1 MATKQEVRAAVEEL
15 RRFHRIGTEI
25 LKGYGRRVAPS
36 RDETNVMDGI
46 RDRYELK
53 AHMVR
58 AVRRFADPEQGYTK
72 PELDELCELCL
83 SEQRNPTSLVVG
95 LTLVRQLLTIASKS
109 KRKKFQRQ
117 VIKHGWTHTRTKA
130 ELTNRFGFL
139 RHRSGGR
146 RPYIPDNVGGM
157 LLQIDDTITAWRRW
171 FDRLSGEDDGLKG
184 REVRLSDLAPRLKAE
199 LRKLDKAFNSVQVE
213 VNREKQSAATKV

>member
-36 RDETNVMDGI
+36 TDETNVMDGI

-72 PELDELCELCL
+72 PELGELCKQCGHGVQSVSPEAGIRRDA
-83 SEQRNPTSLVVG
+83 SIRIPT
-95 LTLVRQLLTIASKS
+95 RAPARIAQSRGRS
-109 KRKKFQRQ
+109 
-117 VIKHGWTHTRTKA
+117 TRIGA
-130 ELTNRFGFL
+130 
-139 RHRSGGR
+139 
-146 RPYIPDNVGGM
+146 
-157 LLQIDDTITAWRRW
+157 
-171 FDRLSGEDDGLKG
+171 
-184 REVRLSDLAPRLKAE
+184 
-199 LRKLDKAFNSVQVE
+199 
-213 VNREKQSAATKV
+213 